1 MTTSSFDLQVR
12 IEEWRA
18 FMGKHAAL
26 RASDHDELESHL
38 RDLVDELVAKG
49 LRADEAFLIATKR
62 IGSLHEVSREYA
74 EVHSQRL
81 WRHLVFADAST
92 ATATTWHGYKELLIV
107 MLLAV
112 LAALTV
118 KLPELWGWSLQDDAD
133 IWSYAR
139 NLTVFAF
146 PFISAYWVWKR
157 QLGVIGSAIVA
168 ITVLSA
174 SLIMNLYPFV
184 ETSHTGALAVM
195 HLPIALWFLVGV
207 LYSGDYWRSLSRRMD
222 FIRFSGEFAIYYVLI
237 ALGGAVLTGLTLGL
251 YAFIGYDMEW
261 LAEAWLIPCGAAGAI
276 VVAAFLVEAKQNA
289 IENIAP
295 VLARIF
301 SPLVAATLFFFLVT
315 MLLSGYAFDV
325 QREVLIVLDL
335 MLVLVLGLVLYT
347 VSSRDP
353 SAPIGLFDRLQLALI
368 VIALLVDIFALL
380 AIADRIWSMGFT
392 PNRVAALGEN
402 IVLFVS
408 LSGYA
413 WFYWQFITQQRGFH
427 ALERWQTGFIPIFAL
442 WAAVVVLLF
451 PLLFGFN

>member
-1 MTTSSFDLQVR
+1 MTTNSFDLEVR
-12 IEEWRA
+12 IQEWRE
-18 FMGKHAAL
+18 FLSKHAAMQ
-26 RASDHDELESHL
+26 AQDHDELESHL
-38 RDLVDELVAKG
+38 RDLVDDMEAKG
-49 LRADEAFLIATKR
+49 LRKDEAFLIATKR

-92 ATATTWHGYKELLIV
+92 PSTATWYGYKEFVVIIV
-107 MLLAV
+107 LAA

-133 IWSYAR
+133 IWNYAR
-139 NLTVFAF
+139 NLSWFAF
-146 PFISAYWVWKR
+146 PFIGAYWVWKR
-157 QLGVIGSAIVA
+157 DLGVVGSAIIAV
-168 ITVLSA
+168 TLVST
-174 SLIMNLYPFV
+174 SLVMNLYPFAA
-184 ETSHTGALAVM
+184 TSHTGALAVM
-195 HLPIALWFLVGV
+195 HLPIILWFVVGV
-207 LYSGDYWRSLSRRMD
+207 LYTGDYWDSLSRRMD
-222 FIRFSGEFAIYYVLI
+222 FVRFSGEFAIYYVLI

-301 SPLVAATLFFFLVT
+301 SPLVAASLFFFLAT
-315 MLLSGYAFDV
+315 MLLSGQAFDV

-353 SAPIGLFDRLQLALI
+353 SAPIGLFDRLQLGLI
-368 VIALLVDIFALL
+368 LIALLVDSFALL
-380 AIADRIWSMGFT
+380 AIADRIWTMGFT

-402 IVLFVS
+402 LVLFVS
-408 LSGYA
+408 LCGYA
-413 WFYWQFITQQRGFH
+413 WFYHQFITQRRGFH
-427 ALERWQTGFIPIFAL
+427 ALERWQTGFIPVYVL
-442 WAAVVVLLF
+442 WAGIVVVVF
-451 PLLFGFN
+451 PLLFAFK